1 MLLGGRDVLL
11 WREHDAA
18 AAAIGAS
25 ALPTPI
31 VSAVASVSATVV
43 IRTNRC
49 LKRVVGRDEAA
60 EVAVGT

>member
-11 WREHDAA
+11 WREHDPL

-25 ALPTPI
+25 ALATPI
-31 VSAVASVSATVV
+31 VSAVARANAAVV
-43 IRTNRC
+43 IRPNLC
-49 LKRVVGRDEAA
+49 LKLVVGRDEAA